1 MLIDAIDES
10 GRGTAI
16 SSTELSIAVDLLSSW
31 QWLSSRPNNISGEFI
46 AAYSRIYYLH
56 LLRRTKCS
64 KLKILSFCN
73 FDSALSSCDKTII
86 FVLHRVN
93 GRMLFK

>member
-46 AAYSRIYYLH
+46 AAYSHIYY
-56 LLRRTKCS
+56 
-64 KLKILSFCN
+64 
-73 FDSALSSCDKTII
+73 SCIYTCYD
-86 FVLHRVN
+86 VRSVAN
-93 GRMLFK
+93 